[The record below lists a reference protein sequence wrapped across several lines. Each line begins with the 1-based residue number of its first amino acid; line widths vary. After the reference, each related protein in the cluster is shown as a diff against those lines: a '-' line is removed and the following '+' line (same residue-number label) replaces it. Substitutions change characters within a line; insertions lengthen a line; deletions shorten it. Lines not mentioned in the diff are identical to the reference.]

1 MLVDTAQLARSI
13 TRESS
18 KQSYYTACF
27 LADKDLVDD
36 CLKAYAYFRWADDV
50 VDILSP
56 SRSERLAFIARQKKL
71 IADLYSMRPVNGLS
85 PEEEMIAELIRNDR
99 CENSGL
105 KSFIHNFFAIIEF
118 DAQRKGRTI
127 SEEELKWYATRLG
140 IAVTDAIQY
149 FVCNEHAYPDAENR
163 YHAATAA
170 HITHMLRD
178 MRADIAEGYINVP
191 LEYIDEHDLDPED
204 VGNAAFRA
212 WVRNRVELAR
222 DYFSNGKLY
231 LDQLT
236 VLRCKIAGYWYCA
249 RFETILDI
257 IERDDYVLRSDYS
270 QRRSLINWLKIA
282 GLAISVTIRHALSNI
297 HRRSEV
303 CTCGKNFRQRE
314 VL

>member
-1 MLVDTAQLARSI
+1 LVDTAQLAHSI
-13 TRESS
+13 TRKSS

-27 LADKDLVDD
+27 LADKTLADD

-50 VDILSP
+50 VDEFS
-56 SRSERLAFIARQKKL
+56 SSQSERMAFVARQKQL
-71 IADLYSMRPVNGLS
+71 ITDLYGMRLVDGLS
-85 PEEEMIAELIRNDR
+85 PEEAMIADLIQNDKR
-99 CENSGL
+99 ENSGL

-118 DAQRKGRTI
+118 DALRKERTI
-127 SEEELKWYATRLG
+127 SEEELKWYASRLG
-140 IAVTDAIQY
+140 TAVTDAIQH
-149 FVCNEHAYPDAENR
+149 FVCNEHAYPDGENR
-163 YHAATAA
+163 YLAATAA

-178 MRADIAEGYINVP
+178 MRSDISEGYINIP
-191 LEYIDEHDLDPED
+191 TEYIDDHDLNLED
-204 VGNAAFRA
+204 VGNPVFRA

-222 DYFSNGKLY
+222 VYFSKGKQY
-231 LDQLT
+231 LDQLS

-257 IERDDYVLRSDYS
+257 IERDDYVLRADYG
-270 QRRSLINWLKIA
+270 QRRSFINWLKIA
-282 GLAISVTIRHALSNI
+282 GVAVSVTIRHALSNI

>member
-1 MLVDTAQLARSI
+1 MVDTAQLARSI
-13 TRESS
+13 TRKSS

-27 LADKDLVDD
+27 LADKSLADD

-50 VDILSP
+50 VDEFSSSQP
-56 SRSERLAFIARQKKL
+56 ERMAFVARQKQL
-71 IADLYSMRPVNGLS
+71 IADLYGMRPVDGLS
-85 PEEEMIAELIRNDR
+85 PEEAMIADLIRNDKR
-99 CENSGL
+99 EKSGL

-163 YHAATAA
+163 YLAATAA

-178 MRADIAEGYINVP
+178 MRFDISEGYINIP
-191 LEYIDEHDLDPED
+191 TEYIGDHDLNLED
-204 VGNAAFRA
+204 VSDPAFRA
-212 WVRNRVELAR
+212 WVRDRVELAR
-222 DYFSNGKLY
+222 EYFSKGKQY
-231 LDQLT
+231 LDQLM

-249 RFETILDI
+249 RFETILNI
-257 IERDDYVLRSDYS
+257 IERDDYVLRADYG
-270 QRRSLINWLKIA
+270 QRRSFFNWLRIA
-282 GLAISVTIRHALSNI
+282 GLAIRVTIRHALSNI

-303 CTCGKNFRQRE
+303 CTCGKDFRQRE

>member
-1 MLVDTAQLARSI
+1 LVDTAQLAHSI
-13 TRESS
+13 TRKSS

-27 LADKDLVDD
+27 LADKTLADD

-50 VDILSP
+50 VDEFS
-56 SRSERLAFIARQKKL
+56 SSQSERMAFVARQKQL
-71 IADLYSMRPVNGLS
+71 ITDLYGMRLVDGLS
-85 PEEEMIAELIRNDR
+85 PEEAMIADLIQNDKR
-99 CENSGL
+99 ENSGL

-118 DAQRKGRTI
+118 DALRKGRTI
-127 SEEELKWYATRLG
+127 SEEELKWYASRLG
-140 IAVTDAIQY
+140 TAVTDAIQH
-149 FVCNEHAYPDAENR
+149 FVCNEHAYPDGENR
-163 YHAATAA
+163 YLAATAA

-178 MRADIAEGYINVP
+178 MRSDISEGYINIP
-191 LEYIDEHDLDPED
+191 TEYIDDHDLNLED
-204 VGNAAFRA
+204 VGNPAFRA

-222 DYFSNGKLY
+222 VYFSKGKQY
-231 LDQLT
+231 LDQLS

-257 IERDDYVLRSDYS
+257 IERDDYVLRADYG
-270 QRRSLINWLKIA
+270 QRRSFINWLKIA
-282 GLAISVTIRHALSNI
+282 GVAVSVTIRHALSNI

>member
-1 MLVDTAQLARSI
+1 LVDTAQLAHSI
-13 TRESS
+13 TRKSS

-27 LADKDLVDD
+27 LADKTLADD

-50 VDILSP
+50 VDEFS
-56 SRSERLAFIARQKKL
+56 SSQSERMAFVARQKQL
-71 IADLYSMRPVNGLS
+71 ITDLYGMRLVDGLS
-85 PEEEMIAELIRNDR
+85 PEEAMIADLIQNDKR
-99 CENSGL
+99 ENSGL

-118 DAQRKGRTI
+118 DALRKGRTI
-127 SEEELKWYATRLG
+127 SEEELKWYASRLG
-140 IAVTDAIQY
+140 TAVTDAIQH
-149 FVCNEHAYPDAENR
+149 FVCNEHAYPDGENR
-163 YHAATAA
+163 YLAATAA

-178 MRADIAEGYINVP
+178 MRSDISEGYINIP
-191 LEYIDEHDLDPED
+191 TEYIDDHDLNLED
-204 VGNAAFRA
+204 VGNPVFRA

-222 DYFSNGKLY
+222 VYFSKGKQY
-231 LDQLT
+231 LDQLS

-257 IERDDYVLRSDYS
+257 IERDDYVLRADYG
-270 QRRSLINWLKIA
+270 QRRSFINWLKIA
-282 GLAISVTIRHALSNI
+282 GVAVSVTIRHALSNI

>member
-1 MLVDTAQLARSI
+1 LVDTAQLAHSI
-13 TRESS
+13 TRKSS

-27 LADKDLVDD
+27 LADKTLADD

-50 VDILSP
+50 VDEFS
-56 SRSERLAFIARQKKL
+56 SSQSERMAFVARQKQL
-71 IADLYSMRPVNGLS
+71 ITDLYGMRPVDGLS
-85 PEEEMIAELIRNDR
+85 PEEAMIADLIQNDKR
-99 CENSGL
+99 ENSGL

-118 DAQRKGRTI
+118 DALRKGRTI
-127 SEEELKWYATRLG
+127 SEEELKWYASRLG
-140 IAVTDAIQY
+140 TAVTDAIQH
-149 FVCNEHAYPDAENR
+149 FVCNEHAYPDGENR
-163 YHAATAA
+163 YLAATAA

-178 MRADIAEGYINVP
+178 MRSDISEGYINIP
-191 LEYIDEHDLDPED
+191 TEYIDDHDLNLED
-204 VGNAAFRA
+204 VGNPAFRA

-222 DYFSNGKLY
+222 VYFSKGKQY
-231 LDQLT
+231 LDQLS

-257 IERDDYVLRSDYS
+257 IERDDYVLRADYG
-270 QRRSLINWLKIA
+270 QRRSFINWLKIA
-282 GLAISVTIRHALSNI
+282 GVAVSVTIRHALSNI

>member
-1 MLVDTAQLARSI
+1 MVDTAQLAHSI
-13 TRESS
+13 TRKSS

-27 LADKDLVDD
+27 LADKTLADD

-50 VDILSP
+50 VDEFS
-56 SRSERLAFIARQKKL
+56 SSQSERMAFVARQKQL
-71 IADLYSMRPVNGLS
+71 ITDLYGMRLVDGLS
-85 PEEEMIAELIRNDR
+85 PEEAMIADLIQNDKR
-99 CENSGL
+99 ENSGL

-118 DAQRKGRTI
+118 DALRKGRTI
-127 SEEELKWYATRLG
+127 SEEELKWYASRLG
-140 IAVTDAIQY
+140 TAVTDAIQH
-149 FVCNEHAYPDAENR
+149 FVCNEHAYPDGENR
-163 YHAATAA
+163 YLAATAA

-178 MRADIAEGYINVP
+178 MRSDISEGYINIP
-191 LEYIDEHDLDPED
+191 TEYIDDHDLNLED
-204 VGNAAFRA
+204 VGNPAFRA

-222 DYFSNGKLY
+222 VYFSKGKQY
-231 LDQLT
+231 LDQLS

-257 IERDDYVLRSDYS
+257 IERDDYVLRADYG
-270 QRRSLINWLKIA
+270 QRRSFINWLKIA
-282 GLAISVTIRHALSNI
+282 GVAVSVTIRHALSNI